1 MISTLKEEIK
11 NKDEK
16 LERNEQLLGTVQV
29 SILQNCASVGPE
41 ANVTKLKS

>member
-1 MISTLKEEIK
+1 MIGPSTLKEEIK

-29 SILQNCASVGPE
+29 
-41 ANVTKLKS
+41 